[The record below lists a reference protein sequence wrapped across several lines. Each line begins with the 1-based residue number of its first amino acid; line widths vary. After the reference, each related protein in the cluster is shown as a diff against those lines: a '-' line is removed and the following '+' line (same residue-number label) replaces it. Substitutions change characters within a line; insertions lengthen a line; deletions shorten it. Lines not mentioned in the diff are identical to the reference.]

1 MEEDERQEKGVGR
14 RGRKGRR
21 ETEGGKEKE
30 KKEFSRTEGYE
41 PPD

>member
-1 MEEDERQEKGVGR
+1 MYSVNEESDEQMLF
-14 RGRKGRR
+14 
-21 ETEGGKEKE
+21 GGKEKE